1 VDSRASED
9 RVNTHAHTVPQCSV
23 LIDGKA
29 VLVPAGTTILQAVE
43 AAGIR
48 IPTLCHH
55 PNLPPIGVCR
65 LCVVDVEVNDLHRQ
79 MAACHAEVQDGMTV
93 HTATPELERARRF
106 ALELQVAEHPAECL
120 SGETG
125 EPCELRE
132 LARRFGVT
140 KNRLAG
146 EEARYPLDESSP
158 VMTIDLNR
166 CILCRRCTR
175 ACSLVQGQDILWVMG
190 RGDRS
195 RVSPA
200 LSLPLRES
208 GCVSCGQCLA
218 HCPTGAIR
226 DRRPLQPPARPV
238 AVVTSVCAYCGCGC
252 RLDLNVSEDRIL
264 RITSNFGGPANR
276 GSLCA
281 KGRFGYEF
289 VDSPDRLTLPRIRR
303 NGRWDEATWDQAL
316 DLVAGRLRAIRD
328 RHGPDALAV
337 LSSAKATNE
346 ENYLIQKFA
355 RSVLGTNNVDHCAR
369 L

>member
-1 VDSRASED
+1 M
-9 RVNTHAHTVPQCSV
+9 THCSV
-23 LIDGKA
+23 LIDGKPA
-29 VLVPAGTTILQAVE
+29 LVPPGTTILQA
-43 AAGIR
+43 AGAVGIA

-65 LCVVDVEVNDLHRQ
+65 LCVVDVEVGDFHKQ

-93 HTATPELERARRF
+93 LTATPELERARRF
-106 ALELQVAEHPAECL
+106 ALELQVADHPNECL
-120 SGETG
+120 NGETG

-132 LARRFGVT
+132 LARRYGVT
-140 KNRLAG
+140 KQRFVG

-175 ACSLVQGQDILWVMG
+175 ACSLVQGQDILWIME
-190 RGDRS
+190 RGDAS

-226 DRRPLQPPARPV
+226 DKQPIRPPVRPD
-238 AVVTSVCAYCGCGC
+238 AVVTSVCPYCGCGC
-252 RLDLNVSEDRIL
+252 QLDLNVSGQQLL
-264 RITSNFGGPANR
+264 RVSSNFDGPANH

-281 KGRFGYEF
+281 KGRFGFHF
-289 VDSPDRLTLPRIRR
+289 VESPDRLRLPRIRR
-303 NGRWDEATWDQAL
+303 NGRWHEASWDEAL
-316 DLVAGRLRAIRD
+316 DLVAARLREIRD
-328 RHGPDALAV
+328 RYGPDALAI

-355 RSVLGTNNVDHCAR
+355 RAVLGTNNVDHCAR

>member
-1 VDSRASED
+1 M
-9 RVNTHAHTVPQCSV
+9 TQCAV
-23 LIDGKA
+23 FIDGKA
-29 VLVPAGTTILQAVE
+29 ALIPAGTTILR
-43 AAGIR
+43 AAETVGVS

-65 LCVVDVEVNDLHRQ
+65 LCIVDVEVGDFHRQ
-79 MAACHAEVQDGMTV
+79 MAACHAEIQDGMTIR
-93 HTATPELERARRF
+93 TATPDLERARRF
-106 ALELQVAEHPAECL
+106 ALELQVADHPSECL
-120 SGETG
+120 NGDTG
-125 EPCELRE
+125 EPCELRD
-132 LARRFGVT
+132 LARRYGVT
-140 KNRLAG
+140 KARLQG
-146 EEARYPLDESSP
+146 EERRYPVDESSP
-158 VMTIDLNR
+158 VMAIDLNR

-175 ACSLVQGQDILWVMG
+175 ACSVVQGQDILWITG

-226 DRRPLQPPARPV
+226 DKRPLRPPLVPDL
-238 AVVTSVCAYCGCGC
+238 VVTSVCAYCGCGC
-252 RLDLNVSEDRIL
+252 QLDLNVSGDRIL
-264 RITSNFGGPANR
+264 RVTSNFHAPANW

-281 KGRFGYEF
+281 KGRFGYHF
-289 VDSPDRLTLPRIRR
+289 VDSPDRLARPRIRR
-303 NGRWDEATWDQAL
+303 NGRWEEASWDEAL
-316 DLVAGRLRAIRD
+316 MLVADRLGAIRD
-328 RHGPDALAV
+328 RHGPDALAI

-355 RSVLGTNNVDHCAR
+355 RAVLGTNNVDHCAR